1 MADTLKTYNL
11 ICPDTDCAEAFT
23 VEYAPADLVEDGE
36 CIQCPACDEEWEWEY
51 DAEADTLQ
59 LLADEDDLDTDLLE
73 DTETEGEGDE

>member
-11 ICPDTDCAEAFT
+11 ICPDTDCAEEFD
-23 VEYAPADLVEDGE
+23 VSLAPEALTEDGE
-36 CIQCPACDEEWEWEY
+36 CIKCPACGEEWEWEY

-73 DTETEGEGDE
+73 DAETEGEGDE